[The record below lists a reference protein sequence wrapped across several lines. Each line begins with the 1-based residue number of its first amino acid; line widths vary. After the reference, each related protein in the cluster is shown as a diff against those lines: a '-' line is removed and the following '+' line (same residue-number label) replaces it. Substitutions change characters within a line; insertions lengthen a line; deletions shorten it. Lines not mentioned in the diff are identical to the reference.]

1 MSVYSASV
9 VIVGT
14 LALAASCFLAY
25 KCMKNRSQRN
35 QLKEQMQMKKHQFA
49 TQIGMSVLQLDSQIE
64 KTIHI

>member
-1 MSVYSASV
+1 M

-14 LALAASCFLAY
+14 LALAASCFLTY

-35 QLKEQMQMKKHQFA
+35 QLKEHMQMKKHQFA
-49 TQIGMSVLQLDSQIE
+49 TQIGMSVLQLDRQIE